1 MTTWN
6 YRVLRRV
13 GGSGTTHY
21 FTYAVHEVYYDDLG
35 IVETWTEAPD
45 GPLGDTLADLRADHR
60 MMAEAFEL
68 PVLDYETGK
77 EVEE

>member
-6 YRVLRRV
+6 YRVMTRALPDGV
-13 GGSGTTHY
+13 H
-21 FTYAVHEVYYDDLG
+21 TYAIHEVYYDDLG
-35 IVETWTEAPD
+35 LVETWTEAPD
-45 GPLGDTLADLRADHR
+45 GPMGDTLAELRSDHR